1 MNGTLYALVTL
12 VLLGAFLLMIY
23 NFYVT
28 VEKSNILYLGPGNQK
43 KILSGKNATPSVY
56 ANEYT
61 FSTFIYMDS
70 ESFKT
75 DGTNTKVFFKGKTSS
90 EHLLVEL
97 DSTSNKLHI
106 KYDGKSCD
114 VEKIPIGRW
123 FHFAVVLRDQA
134 VDVYIDGRLMNHC
147 YDPVQKPKDI
157 SVSEDIVI
165 NPDSRMKLARFVYYS
180 RALSSSEI
188 YDIKEDGPTAGVT
201 DSLMEMLKNV
211 LVEEEDKNIEE
222 ITKQKCNALKK

>member
-23 NFYVT
+23 KFYVT
-28 VEKSNILYLGPGNQK
+28 VEKSNILYLGPGNQSK
-43 KILSGKNATPSVY
+43 TLTGKNATPSVY

-70 ESFKT
+70 DSFNT
-75 DGTNTKVFFKGKTSS
+75 DDKNTIVFFKGKTSN

-97 DSTSNKLHI
+97 DSKSNKLHI

-114 VEKIPIGRW
+114 AEKIPIGRW
-123 FHFAVVLRDQA
+123 FHFAIVLRDQA

-147 YDPVQKPKDI
+147 YDPGKKPKDI

-211 LVEEEDKNIEE
+211 LVEEEDKNIE
-222 ITKQKCNALKK
+222 ITKQKCKALKK